1 MGPRINCAHSGGHRS
16 TSRSRLAR
24 CLAAAAVAGA
34 VLSSLAA
41 CSSARSVDDRTS
53 PACVAGA
60 PACPIELSVSADR
73 VAADGNLSPEHSS
86 ASYAFVIQAPARLQW
101 SVSGPAVR
109 VVLAYPDGDV
119 DGPGLPEVVSLKSAG
134 RYVFS
139 LSSNTMAEG
148 IYGKFRL
155 ELRLLHLE

>member
-1 MGPRINCAHSGGHRS
+1 M
-16 TSRSRLAR
+16 
-24 CLAAAAVAGA
+24 
-34 VLSSLAA
+34 
-41 CSSARSVDDRTS
+41 
-53 PACVAGA
+53 
-60 PACPIELSVSADR
+60 
-73 VAADGNLSPEHSS
+73 
-86 ASYAFVIQAPARLQW
+86 
-101 SVSGPAVR
+101 R